1 MSISFE
7 DILHRADRLSLSV
20 NASTKKTENSRDYES
35 AYFEASLDDVFRRSE
50 NLWRKKRPLDERNVE
65 LHVC

>member
-1 MSISFE
+1 MVLKAHIVLFSTLFS
-7 DILHRADRLSLSV
+7 DRFYYYGFQ
-20 NASTKKTENSRDYES
+20 RDYES